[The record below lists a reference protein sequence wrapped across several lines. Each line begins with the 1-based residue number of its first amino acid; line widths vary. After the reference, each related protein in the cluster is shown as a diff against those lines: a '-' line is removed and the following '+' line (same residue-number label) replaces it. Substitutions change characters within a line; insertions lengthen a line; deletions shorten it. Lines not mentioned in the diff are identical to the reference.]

1 MSGRWRA
8 QLADAARGRGAAEGG
23 TTTGRRPMKW
33 LTAGLVV
40 LVVAIVGLERVAETS
55 FTWHMVQHALL
66 IVVAAPLLTLGA
78 PAVIDRLP
86 DRWQRVAASMRGSA
100 WPVLMV
106 AAVGLQAAAMLW
118 HMPSVFQAA
127 AVNDPLHGLE
137 HITLLGS
144 AVLFWWLVLAA
155 GPNRMAMAVAALFFA
170 TGACSALGAGLTLAS
185 HTWYPAY
192 RSLSDQAMGGV
203 IMWSV
208 VGTVYFVAAVAV
220 FFSWLTGLERTSPG
234 ELVTSG

>member
-1 MSGRWRA
+1 MSGRRA
-8 QLADAARGRGAAEGG
+8 QWCLG
-23 TTTGRRPMKW
+23 
-33 LTAGLVV
+33 AGLLV
-40 LVVAIVGLERVAETS
+40 LAVAIVGLERVSETS
-55 FTWHMVQHALL
+55 FTWHMAQHALL
-66 IVVAAPLLTLGA
+66 IVVAAPLLALGA

-86 DRWQRVAASMRGSA
+86 RRWQRAAARMRGPA
-100 WPVLMV
+100 WPVWLLL
-106 AAVGLQAAAMLW
+106 AVGVQAAAMLW
-118 HMPSVFQAA
+118 HLPSVFQAA
-127 AVNDPLHGLE
+127 TVSDPLHGLE
-137 HITLLGS
+137 HLTLLAT
-144 AVLFWWLVLAA
+144 AVLFWWLVFAA
-155 GPNRMAMAVAALFFA
+155 GSNRMAMAVAALFFA

-220 FFSWLTGLERTSPG
+220 FFSWLAGLERTSSG